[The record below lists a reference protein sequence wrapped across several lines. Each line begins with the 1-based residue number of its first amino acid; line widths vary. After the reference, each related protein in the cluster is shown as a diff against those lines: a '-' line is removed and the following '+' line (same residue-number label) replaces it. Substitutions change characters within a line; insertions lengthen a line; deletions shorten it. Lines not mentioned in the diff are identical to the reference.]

1 MLRKVYRKTYNVWF
15 EANRE
20 EAKRVTIGRMV
31 KEESWSTASHSE
43 LRLIEKKRG
52 HLANLLSHRD
62 VKESLRKTYNEG
74 LKRGITENRVER
86 SHGTAE
92 RLSSLKLI
100 QSERCWEGFIVTP
113 ITIAIR
119 RPEKELIWNKLIE
132 RATKWS
138 VEKGIK
144 SNHLFGSCTY
154 KRCCVRV

>member
-20 EAKRVTIGRMV
+20 EAKRVTISSMM
-31 KEESWSTASHSE
+31 EAESWSTASHRE
-43 LRLIEKKRG
+43 LRLIEKKCD

-74 LKRGITENRVER
+74 LKRGIKENRVER
-86 SHGTAE
+86 SRGTTE

-113 ITIAIR
+113 ITIGLSRAKAHQGVQN
-119 RPEKELIWNKLIE
+119 EVEEFGNK
-132 RATKWS
+132 A
-138 VEKGIK
+138 
-144 SNHLFGSCTY
+144 NHITG
-154 KRCCVRV
+154 RW